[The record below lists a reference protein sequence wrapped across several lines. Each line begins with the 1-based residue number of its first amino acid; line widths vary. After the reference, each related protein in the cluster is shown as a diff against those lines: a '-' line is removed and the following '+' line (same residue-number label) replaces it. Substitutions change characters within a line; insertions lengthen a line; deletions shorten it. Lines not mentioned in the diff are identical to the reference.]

1 MSLLSNLTTDSLIP
15 SLRAT
20 KGSEAISTTARR
32 LLRHSLPLGPATTLN
47 AYNYLMP
54 KICIV
59 PLVEGLAGG
68 ASFRLKFED
77 GLRTRGID
85 VTRDPDQ
92 PADAILVLA
101 GTKNLL
107 PLWRARSRGGRI
119 VQRLDGINWVHR
131 KRNTGLKHYLRA
143 EYGNFI
149 LSLIRSRIATNIIYQ
164 SDFSRTWWEA
174 WYGKTRVPYAVVHNG
189 VDLNTYSV
197 GRDGIPPS
205 PPYKLLIV
213 EGSLGGGYDMGL
225 DNAIRLA
232 EILQDKHKL
241 RMELMVVGKITDEH
255 HKRVEAKTPISINW
269 VGAVP
274 RERIPEIDRSAH
286 LLFSAD
292 LNAACPNSVIE
303 ALACGLPVAAF
314 DTGALKELVI
324 GDAGRVV
331 PYGSDPWKIEQPDV
345 PALAD
350 SAVELLQNQ
359 GRFRKA
365 ARDHA
370 EKALGLDKMVDEYL
384 KVLLG

>member
-1 MSLLSNLTTDSLIP
+1 MVALRLRFTPLSARGYN
-15 SLRAT
+15 
-20 KGSEAISTTARR
+20 TA
-32 LLRHSLPLGPATTLN
+32 
-47 AYNYLMP
+47 MP
-54 KICIV
+54 TICIV
-59 PLVEGLAGG
+59 PLAEGLGGG

-77 GLRTRGID
+77 GLRARGID

-101 GTKNLL
+101 GTRDLL
-107 PLWRARSRGGRI
+107 PLWRARRRGVRI

-131 KRNTGLKHYLRA
+131 HRNTGLKHYLRA

-164 SDFSRTWWEA
+164 SEFSRTWWED
-174 WYGKTRVPYAVVHNG
+174 WYGRTRVPYAIVHNG
-189 VDLNTYSV
+189 VDLNVYNV
-197 GRDGIPPS
+197 GQNDILPH

-241 RMELMVVGKITDEH
+241 PMELMVVGKITEEH
-255 HKRVEAKTPISINW
+255 RKRVEGKTHISINW

-303 ALACGLPVAAF
+303 ALACGLPVVSF
-314 DTGALKELVI
+314 DTGALRELVI

-345 PALAD
+345 ESLAD
-350 SAVELLQNQ
+350 ASVELLQDQ

-365 ARDHA
+365 ARAHA
-370 EKALGLDKMVDEYL
+370 EKALGLDTMVEGYL